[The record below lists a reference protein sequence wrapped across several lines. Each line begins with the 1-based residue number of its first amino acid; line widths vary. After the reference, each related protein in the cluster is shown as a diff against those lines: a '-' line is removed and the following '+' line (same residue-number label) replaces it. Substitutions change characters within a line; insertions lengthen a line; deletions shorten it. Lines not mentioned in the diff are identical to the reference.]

1 MAQMMPLFSVLFF
14 ILGLGNSGTP
24 LTLNFLGEF
33 MSLYGVFERMP
44 LLGVLA
50 SSSIILS
57 AAYTIFMFNR
67 ITFGG
72 TYSVYFIENI
82 GDVSKREFIM
92 LLVFVIFTV
101 LFGIYP
107 APILDG
113 LHYSVSSLIYNVN

>member
-1 MAQMMPLFSVLFF
+1 MAQIMPIFSVLFF
-14 ILGLGNSGTP
+14 ILSLGNSGTP

-44 LLGVLA
+44 ILGVLA
-50 SSSIILS
+50 SSSIVFS
-57 AAYTIFMFNR
+57 AAYTIFMYNR
-67 ITFGG
+67 IVFGG
-72 TYSVYFIENI
+72 SYSVYFKDNI
-82 GDVSKREFIM
+82 GDVTRREFIM
-92 LLVFVIFTV
+92 LLIFVILTV